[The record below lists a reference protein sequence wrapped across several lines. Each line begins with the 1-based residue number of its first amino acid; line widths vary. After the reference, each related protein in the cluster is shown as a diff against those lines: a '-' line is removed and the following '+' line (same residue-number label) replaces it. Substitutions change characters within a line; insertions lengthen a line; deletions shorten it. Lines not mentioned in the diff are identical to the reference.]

1 MATEYRDPVCKCDL
15 DEKPKYKC
23 EYEGKE
29 VYFCSPECKE
39 KFEKNPHGLHGGIP
53 SHRGLISPDLS
64 RVRVLTMPSR
74 ILHTIKQL

>member
-29 VYFCSPECKE
+29 VYFCSPVCKE
-39 KFEKNPHGLHGGIP
+39 KFEKNPLDYIAEYLRTGA
-53 SHRGLISPDLS
+53 
-64 RVRVLTMPSR
+64 
-74 ILHTIKQL
+74 